1 MARGAKKNKKGF
13 YRYINWKRKVQEGIP
28 FLVSNTGMLVTTGK
42 EKAEVFTNIFAL
54 VFTSACSTH
63 GPGLIGLKSSNR
75 GSPLLL

>member
-13 YRYINWKRKVQEGIP
+13 YTSTGKGKSRRGIP
-28 FLVSNTGMLVTTGK
+28 FLVSNTGMLVTMGK